1 MRRKEYSCNATVAVV
16 LVMLFI
22 TQIGGFY
29 ACIQQE
35 RQILLNFK
43 RSLIL
48 SDDKE
53 PLPSW
58 EGDGDC
64 CEWEGIACDNVTRHV
79 VKIDL
84 KNPCSVFFTVE
95 TSTEPQQPDNEF
107 CLPADAFAEEDFS
120 RHLSQLQHLTYL
132 DLSGVAIQENPAFL
146 GSMQRLR
153 YLSLRVYYAP
163 AASYTFPTG
172 SIGNLTNLRALYL
185 ESLFFANVTDSSW
198 LAPLSSLQ
206 YLGLKAVDL
215 SMPQAHH
222 LFKVLNTLPSLLH
235 LHLPACSLG
244 QVSSSLVSD
253 PIFPLTNLT
262 RLQLLNLAWNGLNQ
276 DSPVLHAFQNFTSI
290 KVLDISRNFLSSV
303 PSRLAKVHNLVKL
316 DLSSNNITVLDPLK
330 NLTSIRVLNLNEN
343 NLNSIVPFWL
353 GKFKNLVRLDLSRN
367 ILYGPVPCALRN
379 LTSLTFL
386 NLSNNH
392 LNSLPSCLAELKSLI
407 HLGLSKNNFTT
418 VEEGFLPSILNNL
431 CHLQFLDLS
440 QSNCQV
446 LAFKDK
452 GTLSSC
458 DSHAL
463 GYLDLSKNKFGG
475 LLPSWL
481 GQFKNLKYLNLMSN
495 SFSSPIPFSIRNLTK
510 LTVLNLGDNM
520 FDGLI
525 PHSLAQL
532 VNLQHLNLSSNHF
545 GDAISQSMG
554 RLKNLKSLDFS
565 SNHFGGIIPQNLGQL
580 KNLKSLDLSSNHFG
594 GIIPQ
599 NLAAT
604 VVALVIAVLVAERHG
619 RRRKR
624 HPIAGTVFHQLVNF
638 NRLHDYMTDLAR
650 KHSSYRLLS
659 LSSSEVCTSDPTN
672 VEYILKTNFS
682 NYGKGR
688 HQYEILRDLLGDG
701 IFTVDGEKWRHQRKT
716 ASYQLSSK
724 LSRDYSS
731 SVFKSNAV
739 KLAAIVS
746 EEATSNKAIEI
757 QDLLSKT
764 TMDSV
769 FNTNIHLPF
778 PEPCQY

>member
-407 HLGLSKNNFTT
+407 HL
-418 VEEGFLPSILNNL
+418 
-431 CHLQFLDLS
+431 
-440 QSNCQV
+440 
-446 LAFKDK
+446 
-452 GTLSSC
+452 
-458 DSHAL
+458 
-463 GYLDLSKNKFGG
+463 
-475 LLPSWL
+475 
-481 GQFKNLKYLNLMSN
+481 
-495 SFSSPIPFSIRNLTK
+495 
-510 LTVLNLGDNM
+510 
-520 FDGLI
+520 
-525 PHSLAQL
+525 
-532 VNLQHLNLSSNHF
+532 
-545 GDAISQSMG
+545 
-554 RLKNLKSLDFS
+554 
-565 SNHFGGIIPQNLGQL
+565 
-580 KNLKSLDLSSNHFG
+580 
-594 GIIPQ
+594 
-599 NLAAT
+599 AAT

-757 QDLLSKT
+757 QVGLFKCIHFYNIYLNNFGYYLSLLRIDVRKVLIGRT
-764 TMDSV
+764 Y
-769 FNTNIHLPF
+769 F
-778 PEPCQY
+778 PKQPWTQYLIQYLV